1 MHNFKKY
8 EYENDPHPHRRCRDI
23 AASPLPVMRLG
34 ITDSEK
40 ISKFLNYS
48 VHTIYT
54 YKTRA
59 KNKSI
64 VGNEEFEKR
73 LKSVEIG

>member
-1 MHNFKKY
+1 MI
-8 EYENDPHPHRRCRDI
+8 DP
-23 AASPLPVMRLG
+23 AATELTSEMRIFALMRLG

-54 YKTRA
+54 YKTTA

-64 VGNEEFEKR
+64 VGNDEFEKR

>member
-1 MHNFKKY
+1 MI
-8 EYENDPHPHRRCRDI
+8 DP
-23 AASPLPVMRLG
+23 ASTELTSEMRIFALMRLG

-64 VGNEEFEKR
+64 VGNDEFEKR